1 MENMMTY
8 IFGKLQYA
16 DDAFDSIAKAIK
28 KQKRINS
35 RNIILIAGFTAFAV
49 LASEKI
55 KDQEYRIEKLEKKV
69 DKLEEAEEYRSMNVK
84 MNVKGE

>member
-49 LASEKI
+49 LTSEKI
-55 KDQEYRIEKLEKKV
+55 KDQEYQIEKLEKKV

>member
-1 MENMMTY
+1 MENMMIY

-16 DDAFDSIAKAIK
+16 DDAFDSIAKVIK

-35 RNIILIAGFTAFAV
+35 RNVILIAWFTVFAV
-49 LASEKI
+49 LTSEKI

-69 DKLEEAEEYRSMNVK
+69 DKLEDTEEYRNL
-84 MNVKGE
+84 KGE

>member
-35 RNIILIAGFTAFAV
+35 RNIILIAGFTVFAI
-49 LASEKI
+49 LTSEKI
-55 KDQEYRIEKLEKKV
+55 KDQEYRIEKLEKKM
-69 DKLEEAEEYRSMNVK
+69 DKLEDTEEYRNL
-84 MNVKGE
+84 KGE

>member
-1 MENMMTY
+1 MENVMTY

-16 DDAFDSIAKAIK
+16 DDALDSIAKAIR

-35 RNIILIAGFTAFAV
+35 RNVILIAGFTAFAV

-69 DKLEEAEEYRSMNVK
+69 GKLEEAEECRSMNARC
-84 MNVKGE
+84 KGE

>member
-35 RNIILIAGFTAFAV
+35 RNIILIAGFTVFAV
-49 LASEKI
+49 LTSEKI
-55 KDQEYRIEKLEKKV
+55 KDQEYQIEKLEKKV
-69 DKLEEAEEYRSMNVK
+69 DKLEDTEEYRNL
-84 MNVKGE
+84 KGE